1 MNLSARDVM
10 ITPVFSVKET
20 TTVSELVAHLDVA
33 DTAYS
38 KVTIRIGN
46 AEKMTDT
53 ELKAVR
59 FRLDSKGDVVASELS
74 GKGEGAGRARKYPS
88 TNRRSVDTLRTGL
101 TRNFRPQNNQVEL
114 ARMNG
119 SPPDLSET
127 IQGEPPNRN
136 TAFPSAGPN
145 GIP

>member
-10 ITPVFSVKET
+10 TTPVFSVKET

-74 GKGEGAGRARKYPS
+74 GKGEGGK
-88 TNRRSVDTLRTGL
+88 G
-101 TRNFRPQNNQVEL
+101 
-114 ARMNG
+114 
-119 SPPDLSET
+119 
-127 IQGEPPNRN
+127 
-136 TAFPSAGPN
+136 
-145 GIP
+145 